1 MNPFNRFRLL
11 HGLFIIGFLAVYFSG
26 DDGDL
31 LHVWLGYGLVVLV
44 AVRLLLALIRVKGF
58 PALWPTFRPG
68 AVSIT
73 VSRVLV
79 IALFVS
85 ASATLTTG
93 LLMVDHVR
101 MLGLAA
107 TQVIAPAYAGDD
119 EAWEKSGRMLSGFS
133 SHAVEETHEIT
144 ANATL
149 IIALAHLGFLLTF
162 RRRFVISIIPGF
174 GPATKRRL

>member
-1 MNPFNRFRLL
+1 MNPFNRFRLF
-11 HGLFIIGFLAVYFSG
+11 HMLFVIGFLAVYFSG

-58 PALWPTFRPG
+58 PALWPTFRSG

-79 IALFVS
+79 IVLLLS

-93 LLMVDHVR
+93 LIMVDHVR
-101 MLGLAA
+101 VLGLAA
-107 TQVIAPAYAGDD
+107 TQVIVPAYADD
-119 EAWEKSGRMLSGFS
+119 DAAWEKSGRMISRFSGDEI
-133 SHAVEETHEIT
+133 EEIHEVT

-149 IIALAHLGFLLTF
+149 IIAVVHLGFLLAF
-162 RRRFVISIIPGF
+162 RRRFAISMIPGF
-174 GPATKRRL
+174 GSATKRRL